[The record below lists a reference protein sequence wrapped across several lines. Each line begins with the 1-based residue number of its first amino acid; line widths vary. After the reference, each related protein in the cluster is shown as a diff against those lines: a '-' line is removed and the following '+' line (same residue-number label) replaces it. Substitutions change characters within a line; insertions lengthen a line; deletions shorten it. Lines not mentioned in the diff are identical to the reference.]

1 MNFINYTH
9 DGKAIIQPAALALS
23 GLSDEKKL
31 AMHALNC
38 GIVLHKPD
46 MEPAEQLALMDSL
59 TRLAHALGEELFA
72 RATEQADDCEE
83 DEDDPFDN
91 TIPIPVEAFE
101 DAGLWGK
108 SLHIRSIEGAVV
120 ITEDTSDEDQV
131 GDLMDSLGECS
142 YDAAVLL
149 NLMNRILRSGD
160 ANA

>member
-46 MEPAEQLALMDSL
+46 MEPAEHLALMDSL

-72 RATEQADDCEE
+72 RATEQVDDCE
-83 DEDDPFDN
+83 EDDPFDN
-91 TIPIPVEAFE
+91 TIPVEAFE

-108 SLHIRSIEGAVV
+108 SLHIRSIDGAVV